1 MACLTS
7 MSNCVVPLAE
17 FLEVKKLGP
26 YEKIFR
32 LTPPAIRK
40 RFYAAFVLVGTVGV
54 LEIFSLSALLTFF
67 TVGLSGGGDSQ
78 LGRLTVWMGVGGV
91 SPSSALLA
99 VALGLFVLKAFV
111 ILIVGRHS
119 YHTAT
124 AVKRYF
130 QERLFDQFLHS
141 PFQSQADKRSADWV
155 RSVTADCNALE
166 GRFFMP
172 VLVLLGEIIPALC
185 VCGVLLLVNTTAF
198 FVAIGIF
205 AVIGVSVFLAT
216 HRRLVRLG
224 QAQQTADG
232 HIVQSAQQAFHGLR
246 ELTIYNLG
254 AWAQQR
260 FESFTDA
267 SSRAINE
274 ALFIGLLPRFVFEVA
289 IYISLG
295 LVFMIYALQ
304 GTPLAQVAG
313 EFAVFGAAAMRL
325 LPSVSKVV
333 SHLQSLKHARPA
345 VVAVTDTL
353 LAPIAKGRPGWREG
367 EPSLEFGTMTL
378 VQAGFAYGERLVLRS
393 LDVEIVAGDTLA
405 VVGASGSGK
414 STLINLILGL
424 LPPTRGQVML
434 NGAPLAGREARWWAC
449 VGYVPQEPF
458 LMDASAI
465 ANVML
470 GSAGHT
476 DEDVARARDLI
487 GRLDLPDALKDESD
501 SIGEGGARLSGGQ
514 RQRLAIARALYRNP
528 QVLILDEATSAM
540 DVHTQERVMDVV
552 AKCMKGLTVLMITH
566 RAETLD
572 YCNKIL
578 TLPEGRLAH
587 TARDYA

>member
-1 MACLTS
+1 M
-7 MSNCVVPLAE
+7 
-17 FLEVKKLGP
+17 KKLGP
-26 YEKIFR
+26 YGKIFQ
-32 LTPPAIRK
+32 LTPPEIRR
-40 RFYAAFVLVGTVGV
+40 RFYAAFLLVGTVGV
-54 LEIFSLSALLTFF
+54 LEVFSLSALLAFF
-67 TVGLSGGGDSQ
+67 TVGLSGGDNSQ
-78 LGRLTVWMGVGGV
+78 WKALTTWMRTGGLT
-91 SPSSALLA
+91 PSSALLS
-99 VALGLFVLKAFV
+99 VALGLFVVKALV

-130 QERLFDQFLHS
+130 QERLFDRFLHS

-172 VLVLLGEIIPALC
+172 MLVLLGEIIPALC
-185 VCGVLLLVNTTAF
+185 VCGVLLLVNPTAF

-205 AVIGVSVFLAT
+205 AVVGVSVFLAT
-216 HRRLVRLG
+216 HRRLIRLG

-246 ELTIYNLG
+246 ELTIYNLQ

-260 FESFTDA
+260 FESFTSA

-304 GTPLAQVAG
+304 GAPLTQVAG

-333 SHLQSLKHARPA
+333 SHLQSLKHAMPA
-345 VVAVTDTL
+345 VVAVTGTL
-353 LAPIAKGRPGWREG
+353 LEPVAQGRPVGHDG
-367 EPSLEFGTMTL
+367 EPLLVFDAMAL
-378 VQAGFAYGERLVLRS
+378 VQAGFAYDQRLVLQS
-393 LDVEIVAGDTLA
+393 LDFEIVAGDTLA

-424 LPPTRGQVML
+424 LPPTQGQVML
-434 NGAPLAGREARWWAC
+434 NGVPLAGREAQWWAC

-458 LMDASAI
+458 LMDVSAI

-476 DEDVARARDLI
+476 DEDLARARDLI
-487 GRLDLPDALKDESD
+487 GLLDLPDALKDASY

-552 AKCMKGLTVLMITH
+552 AECMKGCTVLMITH
-566 RAETLD
+566 RAETLK

-578 TLPEGRLAH
+578 TLPEGRLTH
-587 TARDYA
+587 TAPDHA

>member
-1 MACLTS
+1 M
-7 MSNCVVPLAE
+7 
-17 FLEVKKLGP
+17 KKLGP
-26 YEKIFR
+26 YGKIFQ
-32 LTPPAIRK
+32 LTPPEIRR
-40 RFYAAFVLVGTVGV
+40 RFYAAFLLVGTVGV
-54 LEIFSLSALLTFF
+54 LEVFSLSALLAFF
-67 TVGLSGGGDSQ
+67 TVGLSGGDNSQ
-78 LGRLTVWMGVGGV
+78 WKALTTWMRTGGLT
-91 SPSSALLA
+91 PSSALLS
-99 VALGLFVLKAFV
+99 VALGLFVVKALV

-130 QERLFDQFLHS
+130 QERLFDRFLHS

-172 VLVLLGEIIPALC
+172 MLVLLGEIIPALC
-185 VCGVLLLVNTTAF
+185 VCGVLLLVNPTAF

-205 AVIGVSVFLAT
+205 AVVGVSVFLAT
-216 HRRLVRLG
+216 HRRLIRLG

-246 ELTIYNLG
+246 ELTIYNLQ

-260 FESFTDA
+260 FESFTSA

-295 LVFMIYALQ
+295 LVFIIYALQ
-304 GTPLAQVAG
+304 GAPLTQVAG

-333 SHLQSLKHARPA
+333 SHLQSLKHAMPA
-345 VVAVTDTL
+345 VVAVTGTL
-353 LAPIAKGRPGWREG
+353 LEPVAQGRPVGHDG
-367 EPSLEFGTMTL
+367 EPLLVFDAMAL
-378 VQAGFAYGERLVLRS
+378 VQAGFAYDQRLVLQS
-393 LDVEIVAGDTLA
+393 LDFEIVAGDTLA

-424 LPPTRGQVML
+424 LPPTQGQVML
-434 NGAPLAGREARWWAC
+434 NGVPLAGREAQWWAC

-458 LMDASAI
+458 LMDVSAI

-476 DEDVARARDLI
+476 DEDLARARDLI
-487 GRLDLPDALKDESD
+487 GLLDLPDALKDASY

-552 AKCMKGLTVLMITH
+552 AECMKGCTVLMITH
-566 RAETLD
+566 RAETLK

-578 TLPEGRLAH
+578 TLPEGRLTH
-587 TARDYA
+587 TAPDHA

>member
-1 MACLTS
+1 M
-7 MSNCVVPLAE
+7 
-17 FLEVKKLGP
+17 KKLGP
-26 YEKIFR
+26 YGNIFQ
-32 LTPPAIRK
+32 LTPPAIRR
-40 RFYAAFVLVGTVGV
+40 RFYAAFLLVGTVGV
-54 LEIFSLSALLTFF
+54 LEVFSLSALLAFF
-67 TVGLSGGGDSQ
+67 TVGLSGGENSQ
-78 LGRLTVWMGVGGV
+78 WRSLTAWMGAGGFAV
-91 SPSSALLA
+91 PSALLII
-99 VALGLFVLKAFV
+99 ALGLFVVKALV

-130 QERLFDQFLHS
+130 QERLFDRFLHS
-141 PFQSQADKRSADWV
+141 PFESQADKRSADWV

-172 VLVLLGEIIPALC
+172 ALVLLGEIIPALC
-185 VCGVLLLVNTTAF
+185 VCGVLLMVNPTAF

-205 AVIGVSVFLAT
+205 AAVGVSVFLAT

-224 QAQQTADG
+224 QTQQAADG

-246 ELTIYNLG
+246 ELTIYNLQ

-260 FESFTDA
+260 FESFTSA

-295 LVFMIYALQ
+295 LVFMIYAMQ
-304 GTPLAQVAG
+304 GTPLTQVAG

-345 VVAVTDTL
+345 VVAVTDIL
-353 LAPIAKGRPGWREG
+353 LEPVAEEQSVVSERER
-367 EPSLEFGTMTL
+367 SLALDTISL
-378 VQAGFAYGERLVLRS
+378 VQAGFAYDERVVLRS
-393 LDVEIVAGDTLA
+393 LNVEILAGDILA

-424 LPPTRGQVML
+424 LQPTQGQVML
-434 NGAPLAGREARWWAC
+434 NGAPLTGREAQWWEC
-449 VGYVPQEPF
+449 IGYVPQEPF

-470 GSAGHT
+470 GTVRHT
-476 DEDVARARDLI
+476 DEDLARARHLI
-487 GRLDLPDALKDESD
+487 GLLDLPNSLKDASA

-514 RQRLAIARALYRNP
+514 RQRLAIARALCRNP

-540 DVHTQERVMDVV
+540 DARTQARVMDVV
-552 AKCMKGLTVLMITH
+552 TECMKGRTLLMITH
-566 RAETLD
+566 RTEILG

-578 TLPEGRLAH
+578 TLPEGSLAH
-587 TARDYA
+587 MARNHV

>member
-1 MACLTS
+1 MLSCL
-7 MSNCVVPLAE
+7 VPLAE
-17 FLEVKKLGP
+17 ILKLKKLGP
-26 YEKIFR
+26 YEKIFW

-40 RFYAAFVLVGTVGV
+40 RFYFAFVLVGTVGI
-54 LEIFSLSALLTFF
+54 LEVFSLSALLTFF
-67 TVGLSGGGDSQ
+67 TVGLRAGGDAQ
-78 LGRLTVWMGVGGV
+78 LGILTAWMGDVGV
-91 SPSSALLA
+91 SPSSALMA
-99 VALGLFVLKAFV
+99 IALGLFVVKAFV

-119 YHTAT
+119 YETAT
-124 AVKRYF
+124 AVRRYF
-130 QERLFDQFLHS
+130 QDCLFDRFVHA
-141 PFQSQADKRSADWV
+141 PFQLQAEKRSADWV
-155 RSVTADCNALE
+155 RNVTADCNALE

-185 VCGVLLLVNTTAF
+185 VCGVLLLVNPLAF
-198 FVAIGIF
+198 FVAICIF
-205 AVIGVSVFLAT
+205 AAVGVSVFFAT
-216 HRRLVRLG
+216 HRRLVQLG
-224 QAQQTADG
+224 QTQQTADG
-232 HIVQSAQQAFHGLR
+232 HIMQSAQQAFHGLR
-246 ELTIYNLG
+246 ELTIYNLQ

-260 FESFTDA
+260 FESFTGA

-295 LVFMIYALQ
+295 LVFIIYAVQ
-304 GTPLAQVAG
+304 GAPLIQVAG

-345 VVAVTDTL
+345 VVAVTDIL
-353 LAPIAKGRPGWREG
+353 LEPVTHVRSFERENV
-367 EPSLEFGTMTL
+367 PSLEFCALTL
-378 VQAGFAYGERLVLRS
+378 VQADFAYDERLVFQS
-393 LDVEIVAGDTLA
+393 LDLEIVAGDTLA
-405 VVGASGSGK
+405 VVGVSGSGK
-414 STLINLILGL
+414 STLINLVLGL
-424 LPPTRGQVML
+424 LLPTQGQVVL
-434 NGAPLAGREARWWAC
+434 NGAPLAGREAQWWAC

-470 GSAGHT
+470 GSANHT
-476 DEDVARARDLI
+476 NEDLARARDLI
-487 GRLDLPDALKDESD
+487 GRLDLPDALKDSSD

-540 DVHTQERVMDVV
+540 DVTTQAQVMEVV
-552 AKCMKGLTVLMITH
+552 TEWMKDRTVLMITH

-578 TLPEGRLAH
+578 TLPEGRLTH
-587 TARDYA
+587 ITRNHV

>member
-32 LTPPAIRK
+32 LTPPVLRK
-40 RFYAAFVLVGTVGV
+40 RFYVAFVLVGTVGV

-78 LGRLTVWMGVGGV
+78 LGRLTAWMGVGGV

-130 QERLFDQFLHS
+130 QERLFDHFLHS

-205 AVIGVSVFLAT
+205 AVIGVSVFLVT

-246 ELTIYNLG
+246 ELTIYNLQ

-260 FESFTDA
+260 FESFTNA
-267 SSRAINE
+267 SSLAINE

-353 LAPIAKGRPGWREG
+353 LAPIAKGRPGGREG

-393 LDVEIVAGDTLA
+393 LDIEIVAGDTLA

-424 LPPTRGQVML
+424 LPPTHGQVML
-434 NGAPLAGREARWWAC
+434 NGEPLAGREARWWAC

-487 GRLDLPDALKDESD
+487 GRLDLPEALKDESD

-514 RQRLAIARALYRNP
+514 RQRIAIARALYRNP

>member
-1 MACLTS
+1 MDTLS
-7 MSNCVVPLAE
+7 
-17 FLEVKKLGP
+17 P
-26 YEKIFR
+26 YEKIVR
-32 LTPPAIRK
+32 MTPPAIRR
-40 RFYAAFVLVGTVGV
+40 RFYAAFLLVGTVGV
-54 LEIFSLSALLTFF
+54 LEVFSLSALLAFF
-67 TVGLSGGGDSQ
+67 TVGLSGGENSQ
-78 LGRLTVWMGVGGV
+78 WGALTAWMGSGGV
-91 SPSSALLA
+91 TPSSALLS
-99 VALGLFVLKAFV
+99 VALGLFVVKALV

-124 AVKRYF
+124 AVKQYF
-130 QERLFDQFLHS
+130 QDRLFDRFLHS

-185 VCGVLLLVNTTAF
+185 VCGVLLLVNPTAF

-205 AVIGVSVFLAT
+205 AAVGVSVFFAT
-216 HRRLVRLG
+216 HRRLVHLG

-246 ELTIYNLG
+246 ELTIYNLQ

-260 FESFTDA
+260 FESFTSA
-267 SSRAINE
+267 STRAINE

-304 GTPLAQVAG
+304 GTPLTQVAG

-353 LAPIAKGRPGWREG
+353 LEPVAQARPVDREG
-367 EPSLEFGTMTL
+367 EPALEFGAMTL
-378 VQAGFAYGERLVLRS
+378 VHVGFAYDERLVLRS

-424 LPPTRGQVML
+424 LPPTQGQVML
-434 NGAPLAGREARWWAC
+434 NGAPLAGREAQWWAC

-470 GSAGHT
+470 GSAGHA
-476 DEDVARARDLI
+476 DADLARARDLI
-487 GRLDLPDALKDESD
+487 GLLDLPDVLKDASD

-540 DVHTQERVMDVV
+540 DVQTQARVMNVV
-552 AKCMKGLTVLMITH
+552 AECMKGRTVLMITH

-572 YCNKIL
+572 YCNKVL

-587 TARDYA
+587 TARDHA

>member
-1 MACLTS
+1 MDT
-7 MSNCVVPLAE
+7 
-17 FLEVKKLGP
+17 LGP
-26 YEKIFR
+26 YEKIVR
-32 LTPPAIRK
+32 LTPPAIRR
-40 RFYAAFVLVGTVGV
+40 RFYAAFLLIGTVGV
-54 LEIFSLSALLTFF
+54 LEVFSLSALLAFF
-67 TVGLSGGGDSQ
+67 TVGFSSGGNSQ
-78 LGRLTVWMGVGGV
+78 FGALTAWMGAGGV
-91 SPSSALLA
+91 TPSSALLS
-99 VALGLFVLKAFV
+99 VALGLFVVKALV
-111 ILIVGRHS
+111 ILMVGRHS
-119 YHTAT
+119 YQTAT

-130 QERLFDQFLHS
+130 QGRLFDRFLYS
-141 PFQSQADKRSADWV
+141 PFQSQADRRSADWV
-155 RSVTADCNALE
+155 RSVTTDCNALE

-185 VCGVLLLVNTTAF
+185 VCGVLLLVNPTAF

-205 AVIGVSVFLAT
+205 AVVGVSVFLAT

-224 QAQQTADG
+224 QTQQTAEG
-232 HIVQSAQQAFHGLR
+232 YIVESVQQAFHGLR
-246 ELTIYNLG
+246 ELTIYNLQ

-260 FESFTDA
+260 FESFTSA

-274 ALFIGLLPRFVFEVA
+274 ALFIGLLPRFMLEVA

-295 LVFMIYALQ
+295 LVFMMYALQ
-304 GTPLAQVAG
+304 GTPLTQVAG

-345 VVAVTDTL
+345 VVAVTDAL
-353 LAPIAKGRPGWREG
+353 LALTQRLPGRRES
-367 EPSLEFGTMTL
+367 EPSLEFGAMTL
-378 VQAGFAYGERLVLRS
+378 VQAGFAYDERLVLRS

-424 LPPTRGQVML
+424 LPPTQGQVML

-458 LMDASAI
+458 LIDASAI

-470 GSAGHT
+470 GSIGHT

-487 GRLDLPDALKDESD
+487 GLLDLPDALKDSSD

-514 RQRLAIARALYRNP
+514 RQRLAIARALYRDP
-528 QVLILDEATSAM
+528 QVLILDEVTSAM
-540 DVHTQERVMDVV
+540 DVHTQAWVMDVV
-552 AKCMKGLTVLMITH
+552 VESMKGRTVLMITH
-566 RAETLD
+566 RTETLD

-578 TLPEGRLAH
+578 TLPEGRLTH
-587 TARDYA
+587 IVRDHA

>member
-1 MACLTS
+1 M
-7 MSNCVVPLAE
+7 
-17 FLEVKKLGP
+17 KKLGP
-26 YEKIFR
+26 YGKIFQ
-32 LTPPAIRK
+32 LTPPMLRR
-40 RFYAAFVLVGTVGV
+40 RFYTAFLLVGMVGV
-54 LEIFSLSALLTFF
+54 LEIFSLSALLAFF
-67 TVGLSGGGDSQ
+67 TVGLSGRESSQ
-78 LGRLTVWMGVGGV
+78 WGALAAWMGAGGV
-91 SPSSALLA
+91 TPSSALLA
-99 VALGLFVLKAFV
+99 VALGFFVVKAFV
-111 ILIVGRHS
+111 ILVVGRHS
-119 YHTAT
+119 YQTAM

-130 QERLFDQFLHS
+130 QERLFDRFLHS
-141 PFQSQADKRSADWV
+141 PFQSHANETSADWV
-155 RSVTADCNALE
+155 RSVTADCNVLE

-185 VCGVLLLVNTTAF
+185 VCGVLLLVNATAF
-198 FVAIGIF
+198 FVAISIF
-205 AVIGVSVFLAT
+205 AVVGASVLLAT

-224 QAQQTADG
+224 QVQQVADG

-246 ELTIYNLG
+246 ELTIYNLQ

-260 FESFTDA
+260 FESFTST
-267 SSRAINE
+267 SSHAINE

-304 GTPLAQVAG
+304 GTPLTQVAG

-353 LAPIAKGRPGWREG
+353 LAPVAQVRPVERES
-367 EPSLEFGTMTL
+367 EPSLEFGGMTL
-378 VQAGFAYGERLVLRS
+378 VQAGFAYDERLVLRS
-393 LDVEIVAGDTLA
+393 LDIEIVAGDTLA

-424 LPPTRGQVML
+424 LPPTQGQVML
-434 NGAPLAGREARWWAC
+434 NGTPLAGREAQWWAC

-476 DEDVARARDLI
+476 NEDVMRACDLI
-487 GRLDLPDALKDESD
+487 GRLDLPEALKDESE

-514 RQRLAIARALYRNP
+514 RQRLAIARALYRKP

-540 DVHTQERVMDVV
+540 DVHTQARVMDVV
-552 AKCMKGLTVLMITH
+552 AECMMGRTLLMITH

-578 TLPEGRLAH
+578 TLPEGVLAH